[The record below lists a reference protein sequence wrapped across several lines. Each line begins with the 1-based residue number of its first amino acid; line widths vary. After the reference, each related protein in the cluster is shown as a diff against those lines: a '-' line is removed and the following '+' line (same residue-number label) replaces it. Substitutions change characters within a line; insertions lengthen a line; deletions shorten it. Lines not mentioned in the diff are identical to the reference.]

1 MKNKN
6 NLTNLIRGGIQRS
19 NFSETSESLF
29 LTSGFVYKTAE
40 EAEKSFKEEKERF
53 MYSRFGNPTV
63 DTFQKRMALLEG
75 AEACW
80 ATSSGMSA
88 LFTILMSY
96 LKKGDRVVSSR
107 ALFGSCH
114 FVITEILPRFGIE
127 IKLVDGT
134 NINQWESALK
144 KKTKIVFFET
154 PSNPCLEIVDIKNV
168 SKLAHKSGA
177 KVVVDNVF
185 ATPIL
190 QRPLEF
196 GADIIMYSATKHI
209 DGQGR
214 VLGGTIL
221 SDEKFCKNVIKPFI
235 RNTGPSISPFN
246 AWVLLKGLET
256 LDLRIKKQ
264 VENTKEILKFLK
276 KNEYV
281 DKIYYPFDENFPQY
295 ELAKKQMKDGGTIIS
310 FELASKKKLEKKTSF
325 KFLNKLKLIDI
336 SNNLGDSKT
345 LITHPCT
352 TTHHRL
358 SNTEKKQLGINENM
372 VRLSVGLEEVN
383 DIIEDINSSIKKTF
397 TK

>member
-1 MKNKN
+1 MKNKKI
-6 NLTNLIRGGIQRS
+6 LTNLIRGGLQRS

-40 EAEKSFKEEKERF
+40 DAEKSFKEEKERF

-88 LFTILMSY
+88 LFTILMSC
-96 LKKGDRVVSSR
+96 LKKGDRVVSAR

-114 FVITEILPRFGIE
+114 FIITEILPKFGID
-127 IKLVDGT
+127 IKLVDGA
-134 NINQWESALK
+134 NLNQWENALK
-144 KKTKIVFFET
+144 KKTKVVFFET
-154 PSNPCLEIVDIKNV
+154 PSNPCLEIVDIKSV

-177 KVVVDNVF
+177 KVIVDNVF

-190 QRPLEF
+190 QKPLEL

-214 VLGGTIL
+214 VLGGAIL

-256 LDLRIKKQ
+256 LDLRVKKQ
-264 VENTKEILKFLK
+264 VENAKEILKFLK
-276 KNEYV
+276 KNNYV
-281 DKIYYPFDENFPQY
+281 NKIYYPFDESFNQL
-295 ELAKKQMKDGGTIIS
+295 ELAKKQMKDGGTILC
-310 FELASKKKLEKKTSF
+310 FELLSKKRHEKETSF
-325 KFLNKLKLIDI
+325 KFLNKLKLVDI

-345 LITHPCT
+345 LITHPYT

-358 SNTEKKQLGINENM
+358 SIKEKNKLGITKNL
-372 VRLSVGLEEVN
+372 VRLSVGLEEVDDIIN
-383 DIIEDINSSIKKTF
+383 DIDSAIKKTI
-397 TK
+397 K